1 MPFIRI
7 NLIFLLLLVAVYGLG
22 QPPEQYAYTHYK
34 LSDGLASN
42 VVNNM
47 VQDERGFLWLATNN
61 GLQRFDGNKFITF
74 NSNAGNSA
82 GLPSDEVTQ
91 AYIDKKGNL
100 WVATADNKV
109 GIFNTHSFRY
119 TQVPIKQWSQEKEH
133 LDKLFIETDDNRLL
147 LHFRKSRKL
156 FQYDTGTNAFV
167 PSTYFPFIN
176 NWNINYIIYDKW
188 RQRFIFSTDSGLVVY
203 NPKTRVAA
211 YGDHNPEKDPLIEQ
225 YKSERF
231 FNYLYMDA
239 LHRLF
244 AEQWPPKNTHPL
256 LHLFNFEKGT
266 QKKYDLQKEYGLG
279 YHQIK
284 GFLQQRSGK
293 LWMYGLPFLSEYS
306 GNTEPFSFLK
316 KDYNKEKEPKFN
328 IVYSLFEDRQQNI
341 WVCSDNGV
349 YLFNP
354 DAQLFH
360 NYVLTTPKRF
370 TVEGRSQS
378 LFQWPD
384 GKLWIGYRDL
394 GIFTYDRKMHPL
406 PLPASLDSLQ
416 EGKSVWDM
424 HLHSKTGKLWIL
436 LQGGKLIIYDTAT
449 KKAQLLAPEPFEQ
462 RAITQITEDKLGNLW
477 LGTQGGN
484 VVKWDYAAAAKS
496 TIAGFSLIKKS
507 GVIEKLFTD
516 KSGYVWVGA
525 DREGLLKIDPSTNRV
540 VEQINENNPR
550 GFALW
555 NNNPK
560 DILQYNDSLLVVATG
575 ALNIINLNTLRV
587 QQISRYNGLPS
598 NTVQSIAKDASGM
611 LWLGTLNGLCRTDI
625 AKHSFTTYDQSDGL
639 MNEGFNVAG
648 AHNLDDGRVL
658 FMTSESFLIFD
669 PSFVRRKD
677 SFNTPFITDFKLM
690 NKSLLVD
697 SLLQLKQINLNY
709 NGTNMVIEFSALNYS
724 KLTKLDYYYQLQN
737 FDTTWIK
744 SDDRHQA
751 IYTYLPSGDYRFRVK
766 TKNVEGISSQEI
778 TYFHISVS
786 PPFWKTW
793 WFYSIIVVSI
803 IVALYLLDRERMKRL
818 ATLHNIRSSIASELH
833 QDVSSTL
840 NSINMLSQIAKLKA
854 EKDIARSKELID
866 EISGK
871 SYEMIVSMDDI
882 LWSIDPNNDTMEKTL
897 LRIFE
902 LADTLKTAYGASI
915 DIVVHEKVK
924 DLRLDMKVRHDF
936 FIVCK
941 EALQYLA
948 RYPFNKNIMVDID
961 LIRSKIVVKILSV
974 GSETEEGAL
983 QMQELRKNLIEQ
995 ASAMQ
1000 AHLNFEVG
1008 KRDTSIIL
1016 TIPVK

>member
-1 MPFIRI
+1 MPSIRI
-7 NLIFLLLLVAVYGLG
+7 YIILLLLLVAVYGSG
-22 QPPEQYAYTHYK
+22 QPPEQYAYTHYR

-42 VVNNM
+42 VVNNI

-74 NSNAGNSA
+74 NSDEGDAS
-82 GLPSDEVTQ
+82 GLPSDEITQ
-91 AYIDKKGNL
+91 VYFDKKHNL

-119 TQVPIKQWSQEKEH
+119 TEVPIRQWSREKVH

-147 LHFRKSRKL
+147 LLFRKTKKL
-156 FQYDTGTNAFV
+156 FQYDTYTHAYI
-167 PSTYFPFIN
+167 PSTYFPFVN
-176 NWNINYIIYDKW
+176 NWSINYILPDKL

-203 NPKTRVAA
+203 NPKSRIAD

-231 FNYLYMDA
+231 INPLYMDA
-239 LHRLF
+239 FHRLF
-244 AEQWPPKNTHPL
+244 VEQWPPNSTHPFL
-256 LHLFNFEKGT
+256 LLFNFNTGE
-266 QKKYDLQKEYGLG
+266 QKKYDLQKEYGLS

-293 LWMYGLPFLSEYS
+293 LWIYGLPFLAEYTS
-306 GNTEPFSFLK
+306 GAEPFYFVK
-316 KDYNKEKEPKFN
+316 KDYNKEKEPRFN
-328 IVYSLFEDRQQNI
+328 LVYSMYEDRQHNI
-341 WVCSDNGV
+341 WVCSDNGI

-360 NYVLTTPKRF
+360 NYTLTTPKRF
-370 TVEGRSQS
+370 TVEGLSQS
-378 LFQWPD
+378 AFQWPN
-384 GKLWIGYRDL
+384 GELWIGYRDL
-394 GIFTYDRKMHPL
+394 GIFRFDYRMRPL
-406 PLPASLDSLQ
+406 PLPASLVPLQ

-424 HLHSKTGKLWIL
+424 HLHSRTGKLWIA
-436 LQGGKLIIYDTAT
+436 LQGGKLIVYDTVT
-449 KKAQLLAPEPFEQ
+449 KQAQLLAPEPMAQ
-462 RAITQITEDKLGNLW
+462 RAITQITEDRQGNLW

-484 VVKWDYAAAAKS
+484 LVKWDYAATGKNTA
-496 TIAGFSLIKKS
+496 AGFSLVKKT
-507 GVIEKLFTD
+507 GLIDKLFTD
-516 KSGYVWVGA
+516 NRGYVWVGTEG
-525 DREGLLKIDPSTNRV
+525 EGLLKIDPATNQV
-540 VEQINENNPR
+540 VGQINENNPPNYN
-550 GFALW
+550 LW

-560 DILQYNDSLLVVATG
+560 DILQYNDSLLVVASG

-587 QQISRYNGLPS
+587 QQISHYDGLPS
-598 NTVQSIAKDASGM
+598 NTVRSVAKDASGM
-611 LWLGTLNGLCRTDI
+611 LWLGTSNGLCRTDI
-625 AKHSFTTYDQSDGL
+625 AKYSFTNYDQSDGL

-648 AHNLDDGRVL
+648 AHNLSSDRLL
-658 FMTSESFLIFD
+658 FMTAESFLIFD
-669 PSFVRRKD
+669 PSFIRRKD
-677 SFNTPFITDFKLM
+677 SFNIPFITDFKLM
-690 NKSLLVD
+690 NHSLPVD
-697 SLLQLKQINLNY
+697 SLLQLKRINLNY
-709 NGTNMVIEFSALNYS
+709 NGTNMIIEFSALNYS
-724 KLTKLDYYYQLQN
+724 ILTKLDYYYQLQN

-744 SDDRHQA
+744 SDNRRQA
-751 IYTYLPSGDYRFRVK
+751 IYTYLPPGDYHFKVK
-766 TKNVEGISSQEI
+766 TKNVEGTSSPEI
-778 TYFHISVS
+778 TYFHIKVS

-793 WFYSIIVVSI
+793 WFYSAILACIILV
-803 IVALYLLDRERMKRL
+803 LYLLDRERMKRL
-818 ATLHNIRSSIASELH
+818 ATLHNVRLSIASQLH

-840 NSINMLSQIAKLKA
+840 NNINMLSQIAKLKA
-854 EKDIARSKELID
+854 EKDIVRSKELID

-871 SYEMIVSMDDI
+871 SYDMMVSMDEI

-902 LADTLKTAYGASI
+902 FAGTLETTYGASI

-924 DLRLDMKVRHDF
+924 ELRLDMKVRHDF

-948 RYPFNKNIMVDID
+948 RYSSNKNIMVDIE
-961 LIRSKIVVKILSV
+961 LVWSKIVVKILSV
-974 GSETEEGAL
+974 GSETEEGSL

-995 ASAMQ
+995 ATAMQ
-1000 AHLNFEVG
+1000 AQLNFEMG